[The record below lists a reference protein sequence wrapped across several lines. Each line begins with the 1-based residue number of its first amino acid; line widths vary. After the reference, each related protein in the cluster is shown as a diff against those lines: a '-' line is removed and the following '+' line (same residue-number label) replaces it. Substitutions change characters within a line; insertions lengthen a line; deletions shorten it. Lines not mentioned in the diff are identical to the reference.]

1 MTMGP
6 VMNTVYN
13 NYLTTYMP
21 KPLTKY
27 DTHKKSELRGVYNS
41 IVKLSKDEP
50 WYLPTTSK
58 DTQKYAVDL
67 KENARGLRN
76 TIAQLGGLEK
86 DGIFSKKNAYST
98 DENIA
103 SAMYIGP
110 EHHTGEIPS
119 FQMEVL
125 SLASTQENLGLFL
138 PANSRAA
145 LEADTYSFDININ
158 DMNYEFQFS
167 VSEGETNRE
176 VQERLVRLINNSDIG
191 LKASLAES
199 EGRTSLRLTSD
210 STGLTQGKNQ
220 IFTVSDHH
228 TSKTSGT
235 VEYFG
240 LDYISRDASNAS
252 FTVDGQLHTSPA
264 NRFTYDRLFEVQ
276 LKGISAE
283 NKPLQIGLKTDIE
296 SLKDNVYHLVGGYN
310 EFVKAA
316 ASYLDTQTRSR
327 QLIKEMKGIASVYG
341 ESLVSTG
348 VNLENDGTLAI
359 DNELLQETASQSD
372 NISETFGY
380 LKNFSNMLLRKSN
393 QVSLNPMDYVE
404 RTMVAYKNPGHNFIN
419 PYVTSDYTGMMFD
432 GYF

>member
-1 MTMGP
+1 MGP

-58 DTQKYAVDL
+58 DTQKYAIDL
-67 KENARGLRN
+67 KENARELRN
-76 TIAQLGGLEK
+76 TIAQLGGLERE
-86 DGIFSKKNAYST
+86 GLFSKKNAYST
-98 DENIA
+98 NEEVATA
-103 SAMYIGP
+103 SYIGP
-110 EHHTGEIPS
+110 KNPSGHIPELTL
-119 FQMEVL
+119 EVL

-138 PANSRAA
+138 PESSKASLAP
-145 LEADTYSFDININ
+145 DTYSFDININ

-167 VSEGETNRE
+167 VGESESNRD

-191 LKASLAES
+191 IRASLAES
-199 EGRTSLRLTSD
+199 EGRSSLRLTSEA
-210 STGLTQGKNQ
+210 TGLAFGREQ
-220 IFTVSDHH
+220 IFTVSDNH

-240 LDYISRDASNAS
+240 LDYTSRDPSNAS
-252 FTVDGQLHTSPA
+252 FLINGEKHSSPA
-264 NRFTYDRLFEVQ
+264 NHFSYDKLFDIS
-276 LKGISAE
+276 LKGVSVDDT
-283 NKPLQIGLKTDIE
+283 PLRIGLKTDVE
-296 SLKDNVYHLVGGYN
+296 SLTDNVYHLIGGYN
-310 EFVKAA
+310 DFVRAA
-316 ASYLDTQTRSR
+316 TSYLETQTRSR
-327 QLIKEMKGIASVYG
+327 QLVKEMKGIASVYG
-341 ESLVSTG
+341 ESMESMGL
-348 VNLENDGTLAI
+348 NLENDGTLAV
-359 DNELLQETASQSD
+359 DKDTLRETASQSD
-372 NISETFGY
+372 DINETFGY

-393 QVSLNPMDYVE
+393 QISLNPMDYVE
-404 RTMVAYKNPGHNFIN
+404 RVMVAYKNPGRNFIN

>member
-1 MTMGP
+1 MAA

-27 DTHKKSELRGVYNS
+27 DTHKKSELRSVYNS

-58 DTQKYAVDL
+58 DTQKYAVEL
-67 KENARGLRN
+67 KENARELRN

-86 DGIFSKKNAYST
+86 EGIFSKKNAYST
-98 DENIA
+98 DDSVA
-103 SAMYIGP
+103 SASYIGP
-110 EHHTGEIPS
+110 KHPS
-119 FQMEVL
+119 ENVPDFQLEVM

-138 PANSRAA
+138 PGSSRAA
-145 LEADTYSFDININ
+145 LPPDTYSFDININ

-167 VSEGETNRE
+167 VGEYETNRDI
-176 VQERLVRLINNSDIG
+176 QERLVRLINNSDIG
-191 LKASLAES
+191 IKAVLAES
-199 EGRTSLRLTSD
+199 EGRTSLRLTSEA
-210 STGLTQGKNQ
+210 TGLAAGKEQ
-220 IFTVSDHH
+220 IFHITDTH
-228 TSKTSGT
+228 TSKAAGT

-240 LDYISRDASNAS
+240 LDYVSRDPSNAS
-252 FTVDGQLHTSPA
+252 FMINGEFHTSPA
-264 NRFTYDRLFEVQ
+264 NRFTFDRLFDVH

-283 NKPLQIGLKTDIE
+283 NTPVQIGLKTDVE
-296 SLKDNVYHLVGGYN
+296 SLTDNVYHLVGGYN
-310 EFVKAA
+310 DFVKAA
-316 ASYLDTQTRSR
+316 ASYLDTQARSR

-341 ESLVSTG
+341 NSLESMGL
-348 VNLENDGTLAI
+348 NLEQDGTLAI
-359 DNELLQETASQSD
+359 DNDMLHETASQTND
-372 NISETFGY
+372 INETFGY

>member
-1 MTMGP
+1 MGP

-13 NYLTTYMP
+13 NYLTTYTP

-27 DTHKKSELRGVYNS
+27 DTHKKSELRSVYNS

-50 WYLPTTSK
+50 WYLPTTSR

-67 KENARGLRN
+67 KENARELRN

-86 DGIFSKKNAYST
+86 DGLFSKKSAYST

-103 SAMYIGP
+103 AASYTGP
-110 EHHTGEIPS
+110 EDYSEEIPP
-119 FQMEVL
+119 FRLEVL
-125 SLASTQENLGLFL
+125 SLASTQENLGVFL
-138 PANSRAA
+138 PGGSRAA
-145 LEADTYSFDININ
+145 LAADTYSFDININ

-167 VSEGETNRE
+167 VGESETNRE

-191 LKASLAES
+191 IKASLAES
-199 EGRTSLRLTSD
+199 EGRSSLRLTSEA
-210 STGLTQGKNQ
+210 TGLAPGAEQ
-220 IFTVSDHH
+220 IFTVSDSH

-240 LDYISRDASNAS
+240 LDYISRDASNAVFLINGEQHS
-252 FTVDGQLHTSPA
+252 SPSNQFT
-264 NRFTYDRLFEVQ
+264 FDRLFDVS
-276 LKGISAE
+276 LKGVSE
-283 NKPLQIGLKTDIE
+283 EGQSLQIGLKTDVE
-296 SLKDNVYHLVGGYN
+296 SLTDNVYHLVGGYN
-310 EFVKAA
+310 DFVKAA
-316 ASYLDTQTRSR
+316 ASYLETQTRSR
-327 QLIKEMKGIASVYG
+327 QLIKELKGIASVYG
-341 ESLVSTG
+341 DSLGSMG
-348 VNLENDGTLAI
+348 LNLEKDGTLAI
-359 DNELLQETASQSD
+359 DNETLHETASRSAD
-372 NISETFGY
+372 INETFGN

-404 RTMVAYKNPGHNFIN
+404 RTMVAYKNPGRSFIN